1 MITLYTSYYKD
12 NSAIRQA
19 ELEFCLQKNID
30 NPLIDKIVLICE
42 EEPPQHPKIHPLF
55 EGRPTYKRFYDL
67 IRIYASHSDI
77 SIVANSD
84 IYFDDTLGKILLN
97 GKTAIAL
104 SRYDVKPGCAP
115 KLHNCSGSQDTW
127 IFMGKVLPVRYS
139 DFHLGIPGCDNR
151 MAWEL
156 HRAGYKLINPASWL
170 KSYHY
175 HPSDLHN
182 YHDDLGV
189 NKPHLYIAKP
199 YLFVELT

>member
-1 MITLYTSYYKD
+1 MTTLYTSYYKD
-12 NSAIRQA
+12 KSAVRQA
-19 ELEFCLQKNID
+19 EIEHCLEMNLN
-30 NPLIDKIVLICE
+30 NPSIDKIVLICE
-42 EEPPQHPKIHPLF
+42 DEPRNHPKIHPLF
-55 EGRPTYKRFYDL
+55 EGARPTYKRFFDL
-67 IRIYASHSDI
+67 IRVYASPVDI

-84 IYFDDTLGKILLN
+84 IYFDESLRDIRIN
-97 GKTAIAL
+97 GKTCIAL
-104 SRYDVKPGCAP
+104 SRYDMPSG

-127 IFMGKVLPVRYS
+127 IFQGKVMPIKYS

-151 MAWEL
+151 IAWEL